1 MKSIKN
7 NKGVLLII
15 DVNED
20 NDELEFNSREK
31 EEYSEFLNRLELI
44 IKKYHSKSWEIIY
57 LPNDRCDFNLYGKV
71 KTNKENYS
79 DRFKEISERFPFLKR
94 FTDTEMHIALE
105 PKEIDK
111 IIKNTNNS
119 ANFAGNYLTKCVAK
133 VANNTK
139 KRNPHFKLSVN
150 IEHAFSPNF
159 NDHPF
164 SRGEKR
170 KALKSSLLGSI
181 IIES

>member
-7 NKGVLLII
+7 NKEVLLII

-20 NDELEFNSREK
+20 NNELEYNSHKK

-57 LPNDRCDFNLYGKV
+57 LPNDRCDLNLYGKV

-79 DRFKEISERFPFLKR
+79 DRFEELSERFPFLKR
-94 FTDTEMHIALE
+94 FPDTEMHIALE
-105 PKEIDK
+105 SKEIDK

-119 ANFAGNYLTKCVAK
+119 ANFAGNYLNWCVQAS
-133 VANNTK
+133 ANNASS
-139 KRNPHFKLSVN
+139 RNTDSK
-150 IEHAFSPNF
+150 I
-159 NDHPF
+159 
-164 SRGEKR
+164 
-170 KALKSSLLGSI
+170 SI
-181 IIES
+181 IREASFDNGGLPQQPLSNKVLIN